1 MTNDEL
7 KAYLIG
13 FDPDRVNEYT
23 WRDAR
28 GVFDWKPG
36 DEPAEVAI
44 ARIRSM
50 DEWWNNL
57 ELAYEEYVLDMGA
70 VDGPNGEEAE

>member
-1 MTNDEL
+1 MNDEL

-13 FDPDRVNEYT
+13 FDPDYPNYT

-44 ARIRSM
+44 ARARSFIHS
-50 DEWWNNL
+50 
-57 ELAYEEYVLDMGA
+57 LDPHHHDDHA
-70 VDGPNGEEAE
+70 EEAE